1 MIIAGK
7 IEVTIDD
14 RIYQLLFHV
23 RSSGSGIYR
32 LRKYLRYIPKGAHAM
47 TLRRIK
53 LIYPDLTENI
63 KIDALLMMPTVA
75 ITLDSEGMTAWHVGA
90 TDDPSVY
97 TKNDQRCI
105 FQYDYPPRRYT
116 LADLAKIDGMTATE
130 FILSMEL
137 RKGEDYR

>member
-1 MIIAGK
+1 
-7 IEVTIDD
+7 
-14 RIYQLLFHV
+14 
-23 RSSGSGIYR
+23 
-32 LRKYLRYIPKGAHAM
+32 M

-63 KIDALLMMPTVA
+63 KVNALLMTPDVA
-75 ITLDSEGMTAWHVGA
+75 ITLDSEGIAAWRVSA
-90 TDDPSVY
+90 TEYDDVY
-97 TKNDQRCI
+97 LRENRRCI

-116 LADLAKIDGMTATE
+116 LDDLDKIDGMTAIE